1 MLAANETVAQDY
13 FWQELPFVYR
23 THDNPDTEK
32 IKKLGTFINNFGYTI
47 HIGQDEIHPKELQK
61 LLMKID
67 GTPEEALISRLTLR
81 SMKQAK
87 YTTVSTG
94 HFGLATNYYCHF
106 TSPIRRYP
114 DMMVHRLL
122 AHYLAGGKSEDKEY
136 YERLCEHCSAME
148 VRAAD
153 AERASI
159 KYKMVEF
166 MLDKLN
172 EEFDGHI
179 SGMSDWGM
187 YVELDETHIEGMVS
201 LREMEDDLYQFDE
214 NRYEVYG
221 RRKGRIFTLGD
232 AVRIRVKRAD
242 LQRRQLD
249 FELVHD
255 AAADSREDDV
265 KGHAAIPVRRQST
278 SRPGKGGKTSRK
290 GGKKGSKR

>member
-1 MLAANETVAQDY
+1 
-13 FWQELPFVYR
+13 
-23 THDNPDTEK
+23 
-32 IKKLGTFINNFGYTI
+32 
-47 HIGQDEIHPKELQK
+47 
-61 LLMKID
+61 
-67 GTPEEALISRLTLR
+67 
-81 SMKQAK
+81 
-87 YTTVSTG
+87 
-94 HFGLATNYYCHF
+94 
-106 TSPIRRYP
+106 
-114 DMMVHRLL
+114 MMVHRLL
-122 AHYLAGGKSEDKEY
+122 ARYLEGGKSADRDTFEKLCVHAS
-136 YERLCEHCSAME
+136 ERE
-148 VRAAD
+148 VIAAE

-166 MLDKLN
+166 MQDKIGQF
-172 EEFDGHI
+172 FDGHI